1 MDWRKYREA
10 EGKPFIGD
18 RGMNWYAVKPP
29 ILKRNPAE
37 NKIARKGDSYAN
49 DVRARSRR
57 AGFVHSARNRTGLAS
72 FFLYELY
79 NIPSF
84 VAGHIAITIEHRAQL
99 HGQ

>member
-10 EGKPFIGD
+10 EGKPFVGS
-18 RGMNWYAVKPP
+18 RGVNWYAVKSPT
-29 ILKRNPAE
+29 LKRNPAE
-37 NKIARKGDSYAN
+37 NKIARKGDSYTN
-49 DVRARSRR
+49 DAKARLRR
-57 AGFVHSARNRTGLAS
+57 AGFVHSTRNRMGLAS

-79 NIPSF
+79 NVPSS

>member
-1 MDWRKYREA
+1 MDWRKYWEA
-10 EGKPFIGD
+10 ERKPFVGG

-29 ILKRNPAE
+29 TLKKNPAE
-37 NKIARKGDSYAN
+37 NKIAREGDSYAN
-49 DVRARSRR
+49 DVKVGSRR
-57 AGFVHSARNRTGLAS
+57 VGFVHSTRNRMRLAS

-79 NIPSF
+79 NVPSS

>member
-1 MDWRKYREA
+1 MDWRKYWET
-10 EGKPFIGD
+10 EGKPFVGD

-29 ILKRNPAE
+29 TLKRNPAE
-37 NKIARKGDSYAN
+37 NKIARKGDSYTN
-49 DVRARSRR
+49 DVKAGSRG
-57 AGFVHSARNRTGLAS
+57 ASFVHSTRNPMGFAS

-79 NIPSF
+79 NVPFF